1 MREVHDDHAR
11 LWTNHT
17 SSFAQIRTEGV
28 FESESPMSQFAPD
41 RPGNR
46 VQLLVRRIEHD
57 DLVAGL
63 EQRVHNEVVRFTR
76 TIRSHHALRIAVGPA
91 VGNGTAQL
99 RITERP
105 AVMQH
110 YAIEIIRCDVEELT

>member
-17 SSFAQIRTEGV
+17 PSFAQIRTEGV
-28 FESESPMSQFAPD
+28 FESESPMFQFASD

-46 VQLLVRRIEHD
+46 VQLLVR
-57 DLVAGL
+57 GL

-76 TIRSHHALRIAVGPA
+76 TIRSHHALRVAAGPA
-91 VGNGTAQL
+91 VGNGPAQL

-110 YAIEIIRCDVEELT
+110 YAIEI